1 MKTDMKTISKYNLTI
16 VKPIAVIS
24 ENDDGWRKELNVVS
38 WRNQMPKYDIRSYAP
53 DYSKVSKG
61 ITLTADEMRELKAI
75 LNSMEEF

>member
-1 MKTDMKTISKYNLTI
+1 MLF
-16 VKPIAVIS
+16 S

-38 WRNQMPKYDIRSYAP
+38 WRNQMPKYDIRSYAL
-53 DYSKVSKG
+53 DYSKISKG

>member
-1 MKTDMKTISKYNLTI
+1 MKTISKYNLTI
-16 VKPIAVIS
+16 VKPITVIS

-38 WRNQMPKYDIRSYAP
+38 WRNQMPKYDIRSYAS

>member
-1 MKTDMKTISKYNLTI
+1 MKTISRYNLTI
-16 VKPIAVIS
+16 VKQIAVIS
-24 ENDDGWRKELNVVS
+24 ENSDGWRKELNVVS

-53 DYSKVSKG
+53 DYSKISKG